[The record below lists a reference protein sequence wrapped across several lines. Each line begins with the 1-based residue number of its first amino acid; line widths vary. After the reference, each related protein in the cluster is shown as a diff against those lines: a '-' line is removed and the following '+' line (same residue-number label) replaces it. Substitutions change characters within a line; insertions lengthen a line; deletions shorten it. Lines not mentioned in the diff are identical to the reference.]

1 MFRRTGDAIHG
12 REGRPA
18 ASSLE
23 YKATASCNS
32 TVEVRVLKKQAA
44 HPSRTPLPQYDVPV
58 ARMSVVYRACL
69 ALCVNANGQHAKQHR
84 RHEGPGCT
92 CVHHWVLGVFLGGV
106 SWRCSLGVSHNPPPL
121 RRRQSQK
128 SCQRVARRAAMLWMA
143 RWARVS
149 SGGPWMPPPVPEAAF
164 SGGHVLAIS
173 ADKRCLCDSRAVQC
187 NRGVV
192 RSD

>member
-1 MFRRTGDAIHG
+1 VFRRTGDAIHG

-92 CVHHWVLGVFLGGV
+92 CVHHWVLGV
-106 SWRCSLGVSHNPPPL
+106 SLVVCPGDVALVCRAPPPYAVGKVKRVVSASRGEPL
-121 RRRQSQK
+121 CSGWLVGPVFRLAGPGCRLQCPRR
-128 SCQRVARRAAMLWMA
+128 
-143 RWARVS
+143 
-149 SGGPWMPPPVPEAAF
+149 
-164 SGGHVLAIS
+164 HS
-173 ADKRCLCDSRAVQC
+173 AVGMCSPYQPTLLV
-187 NRGVV
+187 
-192 RSD
+192 